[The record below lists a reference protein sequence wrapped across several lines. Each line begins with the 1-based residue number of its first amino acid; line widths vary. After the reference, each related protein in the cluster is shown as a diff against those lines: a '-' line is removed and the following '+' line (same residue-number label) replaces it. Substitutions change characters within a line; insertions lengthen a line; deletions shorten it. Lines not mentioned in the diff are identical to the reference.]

1 MDIQIG
7 KIKTAIKRKIR
18 LGIAVKRK
26 EEENPFSVLA
36 FVFFVVLIF
45 IIFGRGKN
53 LWILPFIFG
62 GGSSGRNSDSFRK
75 GGGGSFGGGGASG
88 RW

>member
-1 MDIQIG
+1 MTENQSQAENSEEED
-7 KIKTAIKRKIR
+7 
-18 LGIAVKRK
+18 

-62 GGSSGRNSDSFRK
+62 GGDKSVK
-75 GGGGSFGGGGASG
+75 E
-88 RW
+88 

>member
-1 MDIQIG
+1 MTENQSQTENSAEED
-7 KIKTAIKRKIR
+7 
-18 LGIAVKRK
+18 

-62 GGSSGRNSDSFRK
+62 GGSSGRRNSDSFRK
-75 GGGGSFGGGGASG
+75 GGGGSFGRIVNADADVVWGCKFA
-88 RW
+88 